1 MMKKQNKKRGF
12 TIIELVIVVT
22 VIAILSAVL
31 IPTFAGIIKKSR
43 LSADQQAVRNI
54 NLELAAADDAD
65 LASLETVEAYLE
77 ELGLTIENY
86 APISKD
92 YRLAYSASL
101 KKVVLINDANK
112 IVYPAEYAN
121 ENVTVEKTNDDVI
134 TEIASADDI
143 ALVAM
148 SRGGEVSIPTAG
160 LAVDT
165 AIYLTKNT
173 TVALAGEVKVAN
185 DTVGDGVFCV
195 KKGTLTL
202 NGEGTVNG
210 VGDNNYCMAV
220 WADGGEVV
228 INGGT
233 YTNAGAVEKNGA
245 GNNYELIYVKN
256 GGKVTIN
263 GGTFI
268 GAYDLN
274 HTNAQY
280 LLNSHDTQV
289 GTIEIKGG
297 KFYNYNPETMAN
309 DATITVADGYKVVA
323 GTPDA
328 DGNVWYEV
336 VAE

>member
-1 MMKKQNKKRGF
+1 MMKSQNKKRGF

-31 IPTFAGIIKKSR
+31 IPTFAGVIKR
-43 LSADQQAVRNI
+43 ANLSADEQAVRTI
-54 NLELAAADDAD
+54 NLELAAADDED
-65 LASLETVEAYLE
+65 LASLEKVEAYLAGI
-77 ELGLTIENY
+77 GLTIEDY
-86 APISKD
+86 APVSKN

-101 KKVVLINDANK
+101 KKVVLVDNANK
-112 IVYPAEYAN
+112 VVYPKEYAN
-121 ENVTVEKTNDDVI
+121 ENVVVEKTNEDKVI

-202 NGEGTVNG
+202 DGEGTVNG

-228 INGGT
+228 INSGT
-233 YTNAGAVEKNGA
+233 YTNKGAVEKNGT
-245 GNNYELIYVKN
+245 GNNYEVIYVKN

-268 GAYDLN
+268 GAYETKEDN
-274 HTNAQY
+274 KY

-289 GTIEIKGG
+289 GTIEVKGG
-297 KFYNYNPETMAN
+297 KFYKYNPETDAN
-309 DATITVADGYKVVA
+309 DATIYVAEGYKVVQ
-323 GTPDA
+323 
-328 DGNVWYEV
+328 DGDWYEV
-336 VAE
+336 VKA